1 MNTNG
6 YIAKN
11 INILSL
17 SDRYTVAR
25 ILVFKM
31 YEPIQTNNACCILF
45 DKIDEDTIDEI
56 YDFLQSKLSSSFG
69 KGVGDLL
76 RVIIK

>member
-11 INILSL
+11 VNRLPL
-17 SDRYTVAR
+17 SDRYTIAR

-31 YEPIQTNNACCILF
+31 YEPIQTNNGCCILF
-45 DKIDEDTIDEI
+45 DKIDEDTINEI
-56 YDFLQSKLSSSFG
+56 YNFLKTKLNCPNG
-69 KGVGDLL
+69 LEAP
-76 RVIIK
+76 